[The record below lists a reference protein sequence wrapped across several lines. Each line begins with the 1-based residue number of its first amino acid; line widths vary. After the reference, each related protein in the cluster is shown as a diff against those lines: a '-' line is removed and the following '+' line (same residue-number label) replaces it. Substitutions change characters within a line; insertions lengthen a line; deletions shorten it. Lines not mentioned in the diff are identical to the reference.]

1 MQVFAK
7 FTTGFGL
14 YIESTESVFH
24 DEDDDTADI
33 RQTLILSFPFFQIVF
48 IF

>member
-1 MQVFAK
+1 MQIFAK
-7 FTTGFGL
+7 FTKGFGL